1 MYSIRQILSNWFLTK
16 YKHGAYFT
24 LIEMGDNY
32 CIFAEV
38 DNHRHYFK
46 AYNSGYVYFQCPRAD
61 YEQFTLIKNDIEEKI
76 SELRGTKKHYAKSLK
91 QFRKDLLNG
100 GLK

>member
-1 MYSIRQILSNWFLTK
+1 MYSIRQVLSKWFLTE

-46 AYNSGYVYFQCPRAD
+46 AYNSGRVIFQCPRSD
-61 YEQFTLIKNDIEEKI
+61 YEQFTLIKNDIEDKI
-76 SELRGTKKHYAKSLK
+76 EELRGTKRHYAKSLK
-91 QFRKDLLNG
+91 QFQKDLNKG
-100 GLK
+100 VK